1 MTIRGVEHIGLT
13 VPDINQAEQFF
24 INALE
29 ASVLYRIVPDND
41 PQKSIAGDGLTT
53 INGFPADM
61 RITGLTMLRLK
72 NGCNIELFQ
81 VLPAAT
87 VKSNSIGHE
96 GISHFSVY
104 VDDIYAAAQKLRQHG
119 AQLFDG
125 PNDCFAQEEGQGN
138 RTWFCRTPFGV
149 LIELIT
155 LPSEI
160 QYDQGAT
167 QKRWL
172 PARNGE

>member
-61 RITGLTMLRLK
+61 RVML
-72 NGCNIELFQ
+72 
-81 VLPAAT
+81 PT
-87 VKSNSIGHE
+87 
-96 GISHFSVY
+96 Y
-104 VDDIYAAAQKLRQHG
+104 
-119 AQLFDG
+119 
-125 PNDCFAQEEGQGN
+125 
-138 RTWFCRTPFGV
+138 
-149 LIELIT
+149 
-155 LPSEI
+155 
-160 QYDQGAT
+160 
-167 QKRWL
+167 
-172 PARNGE
+172 